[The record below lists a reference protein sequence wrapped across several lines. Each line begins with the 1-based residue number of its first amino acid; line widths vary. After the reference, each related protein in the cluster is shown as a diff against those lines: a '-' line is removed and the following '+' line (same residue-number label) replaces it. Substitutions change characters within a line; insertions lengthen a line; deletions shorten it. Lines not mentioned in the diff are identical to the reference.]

1 MKLHRIILS
10 ILVSVVFSTSL
21 LAKEEIVI
29 NFKDLEIKDFINI
42 TSKILNKNILLSTNI
57 PGKVKFVTNK
67 KIYKEDVLNI
77 LIHVLESKGFTL
89 IKNGNFFRIVP
100 SGSLVKRIVEVVHLK
115 NADSKN
121 VIKII
126 EGIITQ
132 KIYTNKND
140 APFASASDESN
151 AIILMGP
158 QEELHYLKKLITQ
171 LDLDRQQVY
180 VKARIIEVSENK
192 TRNVGIKYGLEGS
205 VSNSNGLTSISAQLS
220 QDFTLAS
227 IPLTNNVGD
236 VINSD
241 VLAMGVAINL
251 LNQNGAANIVSE
263 PSILCLNNK
272 ESSIYVGE
280 TKSIITGTTSQT
292 DGQSTSTY
300 TREDIGLTLKV
311 KPRISNANKVTLEL
325 STILEDA
332 TQDGSGDTSKK
343 EVNTTAIVNDGE
355 SVILGGYIK
364 EKSETREDKVP
375 FFGDIPLLGGL
386 FRNNLETND
395 KINLVIIVT
404 PYIVPQSEDLTFIR
418 NQLAQLKILEDRY
431 TKDVELR
438 LEKTKLQVKK
448 DELQRKKNRMQLDEE
463 NEKYKKDQFE
473 FSQDKQK
480 YYNDKKKKEDTEYSE
495 NEKLHQ
501 QRLKEIFHL

>member
-1 MKLHRIILS
+1 MKLDKVIVS
-10 ILVSVVFSTSL
+10 ILVSVVFSTNL

-57 PGKVKFVTNK
+57 TGKVKFVNNK
-67 KIYKEDVLNI
+67 KIYKEDVLDI
-77 LIHVLESKGFTL
+77 LTYVLESKGFSL
-89 IKNGNFFRIVP
+89 VKNGNFFRIISADNGLNRV
-100 SGSLVKRIVEVVHLK
+100 VEVIHLK

-121 VIKII
+121 VITII
-126 EGIITQ
+126 EGLIAQ
-132 KIYTNKND
+132 KTYKNESD
-140 APFASASDESN
+140 IPFVSIDKESN
-151 AIILMGP
+151 AIILMGTKS
-158 QEELHYLKKLITQ
+158 ELLYLKKLITK

-180 VKARIIEVSENK
+180 VKARIIEVSENE
-192 TRNVGIKYGLEGS
+192 TRNVGLKYGLSGS
-205 VSNSNGLTSISAQLS
+205 VANSNGLTSISAALS
-220 QDFTLAS
+220 KDYALES
-227 IPLTNNVGD
+227 IPLINNVGA

-263 PSILCLNNK
+263 PSILCINNK

-311 KPRISNANKVTLEL
+311 KPRISNENKVTLDL

-332 TQDGSGDTSKK
+332 SQDGSGDTSKK
-343 EVNTTAIVNDGE
+343 EVITTAIVNDGE

-364 EKSETREDKVP
+364 EKNETREDKVP
-375 FFGDIPLLGGL
+375 FFGDIPLLGSL

-404 PYIVPQSEDLTFIR
+404 PYIVPKSKDLTFIR
-418 NQLAQLKILEDRY
+418 NQLAQLKSLEDKY

-438 LEKTKLQVKK
+438 LEQI
-448 DELQRKKNRMQLDEE
+448 KNDSKIESNMIDKHNEQKENIPNKMVQE
-463 NEKYKKDQFE
+463 NEME
-473 FSQDKQK
+473 HQK
-480 YYNDKKKKEDTEYSE
+480 
-495 NEKLHQ
+495 
-501 QRLKEIFHL
+501 RLKNIFHL

>member
-10 ILVSVVFSTSL
+10 ILISVVLGTSL
-21 LAKEEIVI
+21 FAKEEIVI

-42 TSKILNKNILLSTNI
+42 TSKILNKNILLSSDI
-57 PGKVKFVTNK
+57 LGKVKFVSNK

-89 IKNGNFFRIVP
+89 VKNGNFFKIV
-100 SGSLVKRIVEVVHLK
+100 SDRSIVKRVVEVIRLK

-121 VIKII
+121 VIAII
-126 EGIITQ
+126 EGLISQ
-132 KIYTNKND
+132 RIYKYESD
-140 APFASASDESN
+140 IPFASVDDESN
-151 AIILMGP
+151 SIILMGP
-158 QEELHYLKKLITQ
+158 QDELLYLKKLITQ

-180 VKARIIEVSENK
+180 VKARIIEVSENE
-192 TRNVGIKYGLEGS
+192 TRNVGIKYGLSGS
-205 VSNSNGLTSISAQLS
+205 IANSNGLTSISAALS
-220 QDFTLAS
+220 KDYALQS
-227 IPLTNNVGD
+227 IPLINNVGT

-263 PSILCLNNK
+263 PSILCINNK

-325 STILEDA
+325 STVLEDA
-332 TQDGSGDTSKK
+332 SQDGSGDTSKK
-343 EVNTTAIVNDGE
+343 EVITTAIVNDGE

-364 EKSETREDKVP
+364 EKNETREDKVP
-375 FFGDIPLLGGL
+375 FFGDIPLLGNL
-386 FRNNLETND
+386 FRNNLETSD

-404 PYIVPQSEDLTFIR
+404 PYIVPKSKDLTFIR
-418 NQLAQLKILEDRY
+418 NQLAQLKTLEDKY
-431 TKDVELR
+431 TKDVEFR
-438 LEKTKLQVKK
+438 LEQTKNEDKIKSNTIDEYNKKRENIPNKMLQ
-448 DELQRKKNRMQLDEE
+448 E
-463 NEKYKKDQFE
+463 NEIE
-473 FSQDKQK
+473 HQK
-480 YYNDKKKKEDTEYSE
+480 
-495 NEKLHQ
+495 
-501 QRLKEIFHL
+501 RLKNIFHL

>member
-1 MKLHRIILS
+1 MKLHRTILS
-10 ILVSVVFSTSL
+10 VLISLAFSISL
-21 LAKEEIVI
+21 FAKEEIVI

-42 TSKILNKNILLSTNI
+42 TSKILNKNILVSTNI
-57 PGKVKFVTNK
+57 LGKVKFVSNK
-67 KIYKEDVLNI
+67 KIYKEDVLDI
-77 LIHVLESKGFTL
+77 LTHVLESKGFTL
-89 IKNGNFFRIVP
+89 VKNENFLQIVP
-100 SGSLVKRIVEVVHLK
+100 SESLLKRTVEVIHLK
-115 NADSKN
+115 NADSQN

-126 EGIITQ
+126 DGIINK

-140 APFASASDESN
+140 APSASAADESN

-180 VKARIIEVSENK
+180 VKSRIIEVSESK
-192 TRNVGIKYGLEGS
+192 TRNVGIKYGLSGS
-205 VSNSNGLTSISAQLS
+205 VANSNGLTSISAALS
-220 QDFTLAS
+220 KDYALQS
-227 IPLTNNVGD
+227 IPLINNVGT

-241 VLAMGVAINL
+241 VLAMGVTINL

-263 PSILCLNNK
+263 PSILCINNK

-325 STILEDA
+325 STVLEDA
-332 TQDGSGDTSKK
+332 SQDGSGDTSKK
-343 EVNTTAIVNDGE
+343 EVITTAIVNDGE

-364 EKSETREDKVP
+364 EKNEMREDKVP
-375 FFGDIPLLGGL
+375 FFGDIPLIGSL
-386 FRNNLETND
+386 FRNNLAARD

-404 PYIVPQSEDLTFIR
+404 PYIVPKSKDLTFIR
-418 NQLAQLKILEDRY
+418 NQLAQLKTLEDKY

-438 LEKTKLQVKK
+438 LEQTKNESKK
-448 DELQRKKNRMQLDEE
+448 ESNTIDQH
-463 NEKYKKDQFE
+463 NE
-473 FSQDKQK
+473 
-480 YYNDKKKKEDTEYSE
+480 KKEDIPKKMLQE
-495 NEKLHQ
+495 NEIEHQ
-501 QRLKEIFHL
+501 KRLKEIFHL